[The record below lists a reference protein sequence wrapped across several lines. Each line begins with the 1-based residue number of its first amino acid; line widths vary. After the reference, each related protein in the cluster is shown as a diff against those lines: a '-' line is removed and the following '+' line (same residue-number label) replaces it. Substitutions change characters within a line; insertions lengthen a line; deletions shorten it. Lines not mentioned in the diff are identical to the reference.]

1 MPGVTEGTSSGD
13 DESGFGR
20 NIRTAYNGYLA
31 GDSVAKSVVASGF
44 IEYLLSPDENNAV
57 PTDIEGVIRRL
68 EASEYPGLMN
78 VLTSIPEVAAI
89 MNRVLIPEGE
99 DYRRDENGRYVV
111 ADGYVGNS
119 ALGQFAFNDLLATL
133 GEAAPLYSSIVSNNR
148 YTEAMYASA
157 MRGRVESGATLS
169 EDEAKALS
177 SIVGEGLSGKLV
189 RAGAQFYDIDTGAW
203 SSGTTKT
210 VDGGGI
216 VFNPTKNDDGN
227 GNISWDISN
236 LPEDVQTWI
245 REKQKNGETI
255 NYETLSVNDYI
266 GWARRKNESI
276 GRTALSDIEGD
287 YYDTLI
293 NNAAYGISG
302 LTTRQK
308 IAGANT
314 ILGHIAQGT
323 VGNLLLSTESDVI
336 DAYMSAYE
344 NMPAYVSMAQ
354 IVEGTGHNIR
364 ELEDPQ

>member
-13 DESGFGR
+13 GESGFGR

-31 GDSVAKSVVASGF
+31 GDSVAKAVVASGF

-68 EASEYPGLMN
+68 EASGYPGLMN

-89 MNRVLIPEGE
+89 MNRVLIPDGE
-99 DYRRDENGRYVV
+99 DYRRDENGLYVV

-119 ALGQFAFNDLLATL
+119 ALGQLAFNDLLATL

-157 MRGRVESGATLS
+157 MRGRVESGETLS

-177 SIVGEGLSGKLV
+177 SIVGERLSGKLV
-189 RAGAQFYDIDTGAW
+189 RAGAQFYDINTGAW
-203 SSGTTKT
+203 SSGTTRT

-216 VFNPTKNDDGN
+216 VFNPTKDDDGN

-266 GWARRKNESI
+266 GWARAKNESI
-276 GRTALSDIEGD
+276 GKTALSDIEGD

-314 ILGHIAQGT
+314 IFGHIAQGT

-354 IVEGTGHNIR
+354 IVEGISDT
-364 ELEDPQ
+364 